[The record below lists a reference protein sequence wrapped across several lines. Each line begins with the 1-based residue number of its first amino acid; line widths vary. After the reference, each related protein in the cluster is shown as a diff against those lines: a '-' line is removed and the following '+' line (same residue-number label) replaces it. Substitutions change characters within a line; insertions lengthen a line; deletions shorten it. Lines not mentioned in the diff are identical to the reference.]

1 MESLEGLLQGYGYW
15 LLLGLGFME
24 YAGVPVASVPVLVLA
39 GAAVA
44 SGLLDP
50 LYAVL
55 AAAAGGLIADAG
67 WFGISWWRGCRLV
80 DRVCGLTSNP
90 AACTRRVNGRL
101 ERIGPAYIIPSKF
114 LPGTGNLIAASAGTA
129 RVSPPVF
136 LASDALALLAW
147 ATVYITIGYVF
158 ADQVEAA
165 TAWVLGYARVSL
177 LVAIGLVAGAAAWR
191 TVKAVTHVRA
201 HRKLDSTAAE
211 SAQRRAEQEE
221 LVHLHLEQR
230 IRVS

>member
-1 MESLEGLLQGYGYW
+1 
-15 LLLGLGFME
+15 ME
-24 YAGVPVASVPVLVLA
+24 YAGAPVASVPVLVLA
-39 GAAVA
+39 GAAAA

-50 LYAVL
+50 VYAVL

-67 WFGISWWRGCRLV
+67 WFTISWWRGCQLV

-90 AACTRRVNGRL
+90 AACTRTVNGRL

-129 RVSPPVF
+129 RVSPAVF

-147 ATVYITIGYVF
+147 ATVYVTIGFLF
-158 ADQVEAA
+158 AEQVEAA
-165 TAWVLGYARVSL
+165 MSWVLAYARVSL
-177 LVAIGLVAGAAAWR
+177 IVAVVLVAGAAGWR
-191 TVKAVTHVRA
+191 TWKAVMHAAA
-201 HRKLDSTAAE
+201 HRKMDGDVEEA
-211 SAQRRAEQEE
+211 RREREG
-221 LVHLHLEQR
+221 LVHFHLDAR